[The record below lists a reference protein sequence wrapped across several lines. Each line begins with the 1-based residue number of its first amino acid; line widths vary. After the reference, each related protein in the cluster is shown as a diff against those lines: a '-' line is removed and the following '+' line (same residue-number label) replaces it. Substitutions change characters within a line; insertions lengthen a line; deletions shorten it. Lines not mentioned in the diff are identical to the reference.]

1 MPATEFP
8 RDLATI
14 GVIFGLAAFVWAGW
28 GQERPPSRG
37 WRIALLVLCAAGLAL
52 VGFGIPAAI
61 RTWDTGTAIEP
72 GTPAFIGYVVA
83 FWLEVVIAVAGVLVL
98 RRRGRSELIP
108 VLILLV
114 VGVHFFPLAVLF
126 GQGVLAIAAVLL
138 VAAAVLAYLLR
149 RRAAPSFWCAILG
162 APVFVI
168 VGAWCLLGGIAA
180 A

>member
-1 MPATEFP
+1 MLVAEFP
-8 RDLATI
+8 RDLVTI
-14 GVIFGLAAFVWAGW
+14 GVVFGLAAIVWAGW

-37 WRIALLVLCAAGLAL
+37 WRIPLGVLSVAGLAL

-72 GTPAFIGYVVA
+72 GTPAFVGYVVA
-83 FWLEVVIAVAGVLVL
+83 FWLEVVIAVVGALVL
-98 RRRGRSELIP
+98 RRRRQSELLP
-108 VLILLV
+108 ALILLI
-114 VGVHFFPLAVLF
+114 VGVHFFPLALVF
-126 GQGVLAIAAVLL
+126 GQGVLALAAVLL
-138 VAAAVLAYLLR
+138 VVAAVLAYLLR

-168 VGAWCLLGGIAA
+168 LGLWCLLGGIAA